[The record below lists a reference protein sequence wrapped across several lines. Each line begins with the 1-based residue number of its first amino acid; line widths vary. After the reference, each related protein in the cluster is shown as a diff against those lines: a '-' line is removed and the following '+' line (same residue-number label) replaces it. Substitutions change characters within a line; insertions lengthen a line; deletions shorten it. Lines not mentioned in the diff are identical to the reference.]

1 MAKAND
7 QRKKAVVD
15 ARVQYTLALRVVLH
29 FSIFIVAGAFFGV
42 INQFLADPFAG
53 VSENLWKF
61 WSNSGP
67 IMLALVCLMPV
78 FVRDT
83 LTLSNRVAGP
93 VHNMRNTIRKLADGE
108 TDVRPL
114 KFRKGYFWDDIPDL
128 FNRMTETLRNN
139 SSTTAEE
146 QSEAPSKVTDS
157 RELMEV

>member
-1 MAKAND
+1 
-7 QRKKAVVD
+7 
-15 ARVQYTLALRVVLH
+15 
-29 FSIFIVAGAFFGV
+29 
-42 INQFLADPFAG
+42 
-53 VSENLWKF
+53 
-61 WSNSGP
+61 
-67 IMLALVCLMPV
+67 MLALVCLMPV

-114 KFRKGYFWDDIPDL
+114 KFRKGDFWDDIPDL
-128 FNRMTETLRNN
+128 FNRMTETLRNS

>member
-1 MAKAND
+1 MAKANN
-7 QRKKAVVD
+7 QRKKAVAD

-61 WSNSGP
+61 WSNSGQ

-114 KFRKGYFWDDIPDL
+114 KFRKGDFWDDIPDL